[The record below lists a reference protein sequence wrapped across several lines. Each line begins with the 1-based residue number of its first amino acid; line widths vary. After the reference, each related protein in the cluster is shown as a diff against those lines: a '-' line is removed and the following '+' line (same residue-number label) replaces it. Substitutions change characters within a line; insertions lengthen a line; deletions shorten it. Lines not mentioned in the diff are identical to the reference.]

1 MSGCLIS
8 RQSIFSHPE
17 SDAVILGYF
26 VALVEQLLEKHYRF
40 FVSPSVTFNADG
52 QRERGYSS
60 DVAHTYFLSIFQSV
74 AGVLSREGSSLS
86 PRLCAQVLSLL
97 DRVDKAHG
105 LFSFSGFQTE
115 LRMGFLSTLMN
126 LLTRG
131 EMNLLQE
138 EVIQLL
144 HRVAAADFPSFYQSF
159 LPAYI
164 KEILSPPEYE
174 AAARQNGEFLHW
186 SGQVDL
192 PTFSKEVISFLN
204 DLRVLKSQS

>member
-1 MSGCLIS
+1 M
-8 RQSIFSHPE
+8 
-17 SDAVILGYF
+17 ILGYF
-26 VALVEQLLEKHYRF
+26 IALIEQLLEKHYRF
-40 FVSPSVTFNADG
+40 FVSPSSTFNAEG

-60 DVAHTYFLSIFQSV
+60 EVAHTYFLSIFQSV
-74 AGVLSREGSSLS
+74 ASVLSREGSNLS
-86 PRLCAQVLSLL
+86 PRLCTQVLSLL
-97 DRVDKAHG
+97 DRVDKTQG
-105 LFSFSGFQTE
+105 LFSFTGFQTE

-144 HRVAAADFPSFYQSF
+144 HRVAAVDFASFYQSF

-164 KEILSPPEYE
+164 KDILSPQEYE
-174 AAARQNGEFLHW
+174 AASRQNGEFLHW

-192 PTFSKEVISFLN
+192 PTFSKEVIGFLN

>member
-1 MSGCLIS
+1 M
-8 RQSIFSHPE
+8 
-17 SDAVILGYF
+17 ILGYF
-26 VALVEQLLEKHYRF
+26 IALIEQLLEKHYRF
-40 FVSPSVTFNADG
+40 FVSPSSTFNAEG

-60 DVAHTYFLSIFQSV
+60 EIAHTYFLSIFQSV
-74 AGVLSREGSSLS
+74 ASVLSREGSNLS
-86 PRLCAQVLSLL
+86 PRLCTQVLSLL
-97 DRVDKAHG
+97 DRVDKTQG
-105 LFSFSGFQTE
+105 LFSFTGFQTE

-144 HRVAAADFPSFYQSF
+144 HRVSAVNFASFYQSF

-164 KEILSPPEYE
+164 KDILSPQEYE
-174 AAARQNGEFLHW
+174 AASRQNGEFLHW

-192 PTFSKEVISFLN
+192 PTFSKEVIGFLN
-204 DLRVLKSQS
+204 DLRVLKSQN